1 MCMYR
6 QMSTKAY
13 LGVFM
18 VGYLNNGIVKI
29 SRSIKGFEIQEIC
42 IFSISTGY
50 YVIY

>member
-1 MCMYR
+1 
-6 QMSTKAY
+6 MSTKAY
-13 LGVFM
+13 LGGFIF
-18 VGYLNNGIVKI
+18 GYLSNGIVKI